1 MPDVLPPTTDDQNI
15 PASAAAAIQEAQL
28 AAEIRQGRSRFLAM
42 AIAYA
47 LGNFNDNFMKQ
58 SVSLLAV
65 AHHHAALQG
74 WISTFYTLPFL
85 LFAAPAGWMADRF
98 SRRNVVIFAKA
109 MELLFLSLGAWAVL
123 TLNWPVIITVIFLM
137 AFQANIFG
145 PSLVGSIP
153 DIYPASFVVEA
164 NSRLKS
170 IITAAIL
177 VGVIVAGIALS
188 ASGMVHLPGF
198 LRPAGHGA
206 AHTSAV
212 TAGGKSATAV
222 HSVVIPN
229 GDISRGRVV
238 VAVILVCVAI
248 AGLLV
253 SFGVPRRAPANP
265 KATFPWAGPLNSAF
279 ELHRLWP
286 DRLLRTA
293 ILADSYFWLIA
304 VLQVLVIN
312 QMGIAQFHLTKLRT
326 SYLSLA
332 ELVGVVMGSLVAG
345 KITKREAGLWA
356 SAPAAGALALFL
368 IAIGAAPLLP
378 ADARLAF
385 CVFVLAGAGV
395 SGGIM
400 MVPLESFFQ
409 VRPAAEHRGRVIAAA
424 WFVGYVGI
432 LCGSL
437 LYTPLS
443 SAFKPTAIF
452 MIGGFAT
459 IPVALWMSTVFV
471 RNRPGIA
478 SWPARVL
485 CLKARCIL
493 PLRYRVRVN
502 GIDAVAQ
509 KGRNG
514 ILFLPNHP
522 ALIDPVIVTAWLHG
536 RFAVRPLALENQI
549 HKPIVRQIA
558 DILGVLPIADVSRV
572 DREAADRAD
581 EAIGTCIEALRR
593 GENVLLYPAGRIMR
607 SRVEKL
613 GAVSGAHRIL
623 RELPDIRVV
632 LVRTTGLW
640 GSSFGWAAGGAPD
653 LARGLLGHLPALLAS
668 GLFFAPRRAV
678 TVTLAEPADIPRTAD
693 KSTFNTY
700 LDSFY
705 NADAPAARYIPYSRW
720 ETGSPHDL
728 PEPRAATAAAADADI
743 PPATRQII
751 CDYLRQETGAAAV
764 SETQQLAGDLGMDSL
779 AVTDL
784 IFWLEKEFA
793 VAVPNVEALQSVA
806 DVMRAACGKLSAEA
820 FDVRITPPTA
830 AWMKDSSDERVQI
843 PPGHTIQEVFLTQA
857 LMNPG
862 RIAAADLQRG
872 PRTYRD
878 LLTSLFALRGPISNL
893 PGNYIGILLPAS
905 VAVDTVFLA
914 ALFSGKTPVMIN
926 WTAGQRNI
934 RHAMDLLG
942 IQHILTSELLLQRLA
957 GQGIDLSDLRS
968 AMVPLEKLAQ
978 NLGMP
983 EKLSAAMNARL
994 MPRRLLRIPGRG
1006 SLEAKPNS
1014 VAVVLFTSGSESLPK
1029 AVGLTHENL
1038 LINIHDALES
1048 FRICRSDRFLGMLPP
1063 FHSFGLTGTML
1074 LPILSGVRVVHYPN
1088 PNDVTTLAKLI
1099 AAWRVSI
1106 LLGTP
1111 TFVSNIMRAAG
1122 DADMSAVRLCV
1133 TGAEKCPP
1141 AVYDLLRSRCK
1152 KANILEGYGIT
1163 ECSPFVSVVRQE
1175 NPMPGTIG
1183 RALPS
1188 VECQILD
1195 IDTNQP
1201 CPPGRTGMLLVR
1213 GPSIFP
1219 GYLNYQGASP
1229 FVQWNGQTWYKTGD
1243 LVAMD
1248 AQGNMT
1254 FMGRL
1259 KRFVKIGGE
1268 MVSLP
1273 AIEEVLTARFPA
1285 AAEAGPGIAV
1295 LPTADEDHPELVLF
1309 TTQQIDR
1316 AAANEAIR
1324 QAGLSGLHNVR
1335 MIRQISAM
1343 PLLGTGKT
1351 DYRALTELLKTS
1363 GPE

>member
-1 MPDVLPPTTDDQNI
+1 MPNAIPSESADQSV
-15 PASAAAAIQEAQL
+15 PAGADAAMQTAQL
-28 AAEIRQGRSRFLAM
+28 AAQIRQGRSRFLAM

-85 LFAAPAGWMADRF
+85 FFAAPAGWMADRF

-109 MELLFLSLGAWAVL
+109 MELLFLSMGAWAVL

-177 VGVIVAGIALS
+177 VGVIVAGVALS
-188 ASGMVHLPGF
+188 ANGF
-198 LRPAGHGA
+198 IHVPAFFRPAGHGA
-206 AHTSAV
+206 AHA
-212 TAGGKSATAV
+212 TATIVGGKSAAATHPAA
-222 HSVVIPN
+222 IPS

-238 VAVILVCVAI
+238 VAVTLVCVSI

-265 KATFPWAGPLNSAF
+265 KAKFPWAGPLSSLL
-279 ELHRLWP
+279 ELRRLWP

-332 ELVGVVMGSLVAG
+332 ELVGVVIGSLVAG
-345 KITKREAGLWA
+345 KITKHEAGLWA

-368 IAIGAAPLLP
+368 ISIGAAPLFP
-378 ADARLAF
+378 PEARLAF
-385 CVFVLAGAGV
+385 CIVMLAGAGI

-424 WFVGYVGI
+424 WFAGYIGI

-443 SAFKPTAIF
+443 LAVRPTAIF

-459 IPVALWMSTVFV
+459 LPVALWMSTVFV
-471 RNRPGIA
+471 RNRPGIP
-478 SWPARVL
+478 SWPARIL
-485 CLKARCIL
+485 CLKTRCIL
-493 PLRYRVRVN
+493 PLRYRVRLN

-509 KGRNG
+509 KGRTG

-549 HKPIVRQIA
+549 NKPIVRQIA
-558 DILGVLPIADVSRV
+558 DILGVLPIADVSRL
-572 DREAADRAD
+572 DRGAADRAG

-607 SRVEKL
+607 SRQEKL
-613 GAVSGAHRIL
+613 GAVSGTHRIL
-623 RELPDIRVV
+623 AELPNVRVV

-640 GSSFGWAAGGAPD
+640 GSSFGWAAGGTPD
-653 LARGLLGHLPALLAS
+653 LARGLFGHVSALLAS
-668 GLFFAPRRAV
+668 GLFFAPRRTV

-693 KSTFNTY
+693 KSTLNTY

-705 NADAPAARYIPYSRW
+705 NADAPAARYVPYSRW
-720 ETGSPHDL
+720 ETAGPHDL
-728 PEPRAATAAAADADI
+728 PEPQAPTAAAADSDI

-751 CDYLRQETGAAAV
+751 CDFLRQETGVTDV
-764 SETQQLAGDLGMDSL
+764 SETRQLAGDLGMDSL

-793 VAVPNVEALQSVA
+793 VAVPNVEALQSVR
-806 DVMRAACGKLSAEA
+806 DVMLAACGKLSAEA

-830 AWMKDSSDERVQI
+830 AWLKDSSDERVQI
-843 PPGHTIQEVFLTQA
+843 PPGQTIHEVFLTQA
-857 LMNPG
+857 LANPG
-862 RIAAADLQRG
+862 QIAVADLQRG

-878 LLTSLFALRGPISNL
+878 LLTSLFALQGPISKL
-893 PGNYIGILLPAS
+893 PGDYIGILLPAS

-914 ALFSGKTPVMIN
+914 TLFSGKTPVMIN

-942 IQHILTSELLLQRLA
+942 IQHILTSQLLLQRL
-957 GQGIDLSDLRS
+957 GSQGIDLSTLQS
-968 AMVPLEKLAQ
+968 AMFPLENLAQ
-978 NLGMP
+978 NMGRLA
-983 EKLSAAMNARL
+983 KLSAALKARF
-994 MPRRLLRIPGRG
+994 MPRRLLCVPGRG
-1006 SLEAKPNS
+1006 ILETKPTS

-1038 LINIHDALES
+1038 LTNIHDALES

-1099 AAWRVSI
+1099 AAWRASI

-1133 TGAEKCPP
+1133 TGAEKCPA
-1141 AVYDLLRSRCK
+1141 AVYDLLRTRCQ
-1152 KANILEGYGIT
+1152 KASILEGYGIT

-1183 RALPS
+1183 RPMPS
-1188 VECQILD
+1188 VKCQILD
-1195 IDTNQP
+1195 IETNQP

-1229 FVQWNGQTWYKTGD
+1229 FVQWNSQTWYKTGD
-1243 LVAMD
+1243 LVNMD
-1248 AQGNMT
+1248 AQGNLT

-1273 AIEEVLTARFPA
+1273 AIEEVLNARFPSA
-1285 AAEAGPGIAV
+1285 ADAGPAIAV
-1295 LPTADEDHPELVLF
+1295 QPTADDDHPELVLF
-1309 TTQQIDR
+1309 TTREIDR

-1324 QAGLSGLHNVR
+1324 QAGLSGLHNLR

-1351 DYRALTELLKTS
+1351 DYRALAELLKT
-1363 GPE
+1363 GGQP

>member
-1 MPDVLPPTTDDQNI
+1 MPEVEPSKSDDHSI
-15 PASAAAAIQEAQL
+15 PADPDGVMQASQL
-28 AAEIRQGRSRFLAM
+28 AAQIRQGRSRFLAM

-153 DIYPASFVVEA
+153 DIYPASFIVEA

-177 VGVIVAGIALS
+177 VGVIVAGVALS
-188 ASGMVHLPGF
+188 AHGMVHLPAF
-198 LRPAGHGA
+198 FRPAGHGA
-206 AHTSAV
+206 AHAKAAIAAKTNV
-212 TAGGKSATAV
+212 ATTHPVA
-222 HSVVIPN
+222 SLSEE
-229 GDISRGRVV
+229 ISRGRVV
-238 VAVILVCVAI
+238 VAVTLVSVAI

-253 SFGVPRRAPANP
+253 SFGVPRRPAANP
-265 KATFPWAGPLNSAF
+265 KAKFPWAGPLSSVL
-279 ELHRLWP
+279 ELRRLWP

-304 VLQVLVIN
+304 VLQILVIN

-332 ELVGVVMGSLVAG
+332 ELVGVVIGSLVAG
-345 KITKREAGLWA
+345 RITKREAGLWA
-356 SAPAAGALALFL
+356 SAPAAGGLALFL

-378 ADARLAF
+378 ANARLAY
-385 CVFVLAGAGV
+385 CVFMLAGAGI

-443 SAFKPTAIF
+443 RTFLPTAIF
-452 MIGGFAT
+452 MLGGFAT
-459 IPVALWMSTVFV
+459 IPLAIWMSTVFV
-471 RNRPGIA
+471 RNRPGIP

-485 CLKARCIL
+485 CLTARRIL
-493 PLRYRVRVN
+493 PLRYRVKLK
-502 GIDAVAQ
+502 GIDAVAG
-509 KGRNG
+509 KGRTG

-522 ALIDPVIVTAWLHG
+522 GLIDPVIVTAWLHG

-549 HKPIVRQIA
+549 NKPIIRQIA
-558 DILGVLPIADVSRV
+558 DILGVLPIADVSRL
-572 DREAADRAD
+572 DRGAADRAG

-623 RELPDIRVV
+623 AELPDIRVV

-640 GSSFGWAAGGAPD
+640 GSRFGWAAGGAPD
-653 LARGLLGHLPALLAS
+653 LVRNLVGQIPGLLAS
-668 GLFFAPRRAV
+668 GLFFAPRRDV
-678 TVTLAEPADIPRTAD
+678 TVTLAEPADLPRTAD
-693 KSTFNTY
+693 KSELNTY
-700 LDSFY
+700 LDLYY
-705 NADAPAARYIPYSRW
+705 NADAPAARYVPYSRW
-720 ETGSPHDL
+720 ESGGPRDL
-728 PEPRAATAAAADADI
+728 AEPQAASAPAADSDI

-751 CDYLRQETGAAAV
+751 SDFLREETGAAAV
-764 SETQQLAGDLGMDSL
+764 SESQQLAGDLGMDSL

-793 VAVPNVEALQSVA
+793 VAVPNVEALQTVR
-806 DVMRAACGKLSAEA
+806 DVMLAACGKLSAEA
-820 FDVRITPPTA
+820 FDVRIAPPTA
-830 AWMKDSSDERVQI
+830 AWLADSSDDRVQI
-843 PPGHTIQEVFLTQA
+843 PAGRTIQEVFLTQA
-857 LMNPG
+857 LANPG
-862 RIAAADLQRG
+862 RIAVADLQRG

-878 LLTSLFALRGPISNL
+878 LLTSLFALQGPISRL
-893 PGNYIGILLPAS
+893 DGDYIGILLPAS

-914 ALFSGKTPVMIN
+914 TLFSGKTPVMIN

-942 IQHILTSELLLQRLA
+942 IRHILTSQLLLQRLA
-957 GQGIDLSDLRS
+957 GQGVDLSALQS
-968 AMVPLEKLAQ
+968 AMVPLEQLAQ
-978 NLGMP
+978 DMGRIS
-983 EKLSAAMNARL
+983 KLSAAIKARI
-994 MPRRLLRIPGRG
+994 MPRGLLSIPGRG
-1006 SLEAKPNS
+1006 RPETQPTS
-1014 VAVVLFTSGSESLPK
+1014 VTVVLFTSGSEALPK

-1038 LINIHDALES
+1038 LTNIHDALES

-1088 PNDVTTLAKLI
+1088 PNDVSTLAKLI
-1099 AAWRVSI
+1099 ASWRVSI

-1122 DADMSAVRLCV
+1122 DVDMSAVRLCV
-1133 TGAEKCPP
+1133 TGAEKCPIP
-1141 AVYDLLRSRCK
+1141 VYDLLRTRCT

-1188 VECQILD
+1188 VKCQILD
-1195 IDTNQP
+1195 VQTDQP
-1201 CPPGRTGMLLVR
+1201 CPPGRTGILLVR

-1229 FVQWNGQTWYKTGD
+1229 FVQWNGETWYKTGD
-1243 LVAMD
+1243 LVTMD
-1248 AQGNMT
+1248 EQGNMT

-1285 AAEAGPGIAV
+1285 AADTGAGIAV
-1295 LPTADEDHPELVLF
+1295 LPSADEDHPELVLF
-1309 TTQQIDR
+1309 TTHEIDR

-1324 QAGLSGLHNVR
+1324 QAGLSGLHN
-1335 MIRQISAM
+1335 IRIIRRIGAL

-1351 DYRALTELLKTS
+1351 DYRALAEMLRTGGQT
-1363 GPE
+1363 